1 MYDLIMKAAI
11 FKGLQARKFPMYQLF
26 GLAQQ
31 MDAMKQ
37 GNLLMQTDPFGNTFF
52 APTADPNAPIPV
64 NQPDGSTA
72 TVHTDSATATAPV
85 KEESDVDAK
94 IDSLRTEL
102 KQFTNKAVGQS
113 ESRVRDDISKVLT
126 AVNALKSVPTVK
138 KKGKNP

>member
-31 MDAMKQ
+31 VDAMKQ
-37 GNLLMQTDPFGNTFF
+37 GNLLMQTDPFGNSYF

-72 TVHTDSATATAPV
+72 TVHTPNQ
-85 KEESDVDAK
+85 ESDVDAK
-94 IDSLRTEL
+94 IDALRTEL

-126 AVNALKSVPTVK
+126 AVNALKPVPTVK

>member
-72 TVHTDSATATAPV
+72 TVHTNPV
-85 KEESDVDAK
+85 KEGDYDAK
-94 IDSLRTEL
+94 IDALRDEMI
-102 KQFTNKAVGQS
+102 QFTNKAVGQS
-113 ESRVRDDISKVLT
+113 ESRIRGDITNVLD
-126 AVNALKSVPTVK
+126 AVKALKPPVPTVK

>member
-31 MDAMKQ
+31 VDAMKQ

-52 APTADPNAPIPV
+52 APPADPNAPIPV

-72 TVHTDSATATAPV
+72 TVHTNPV
-85 KEESDVDAK
+85 KEGDYDAK
-94 IDSLRTEL
+94 IDALRDEMI
-102 KQFTNKAVGQS
+102 QFTNKAVGQS
-113 ESRVRDDISKVLT
+113 ESRIRGDITNVLD
-126 AVNALKSVPTVK
+126 AVKALKPPVPTVK

>member
-1 MYDLIMKAAI
+1 MVYDLIMKAAI

-31 MDAMKQ
+31 VDAMKQ

-72 TVHTDSATATAPV
+72 TVHTNPV
-85 KEESDVDAK
+85 KEGDYDAK
-94 IDSLRTEL
+94 IDALRDEMI
-102 KQFTNKAVGQS
+102 QFTNKAVGQS
-113 ESRVRDDISKVLT
+113 ESRIRGDITNVLD
-126 AVNALKSVPTVK
+126 AVKALKPPVPTVK

>member
-1 MYDLIMKAAI
+1 MVYDLIMKAAI

-72 TVHTDSATATAPV
+72 TVHTNPV
-85 KEESDVDAK
+85 KEGDYDAK
-94 IDSLRTEL
+94 IDALRDEMI
-102 KQFTNKAVGQS
+102 QFTNKAVGQS
-113 ESRVRDDISKVLT
+113 ESRIRGDITNVLD
-126 AVNALKSVPTVK
+126 AVKALKPPVPTVK

>member
-1 MYDLIMKAAI
+1 MKAAI

-31 MDAMKQ
+31 VDAMKQ
-37 GNLLMQTDPFGNTFF
+37 GNLLMQTDPFGNSYF

-72 TVHTDSATATAPV
+72 TVHTPNQ
-85 KEESDVDAK
+85 ESDVDAK
-94 IDSLRTEL
+94 IDALRTEL

-126 AVNALKSVPTVK
+126 AVNALKPVPTVK

>member
-1 MYDLIMKAAI
+1 MYALIMKAAI

-31 MDAMKQ
+31 VDAMKQ
-37 GNLLMQTDPFGNTFF
+37 GNLLMQTDPFGNSYF

-72 TVHTDSATATAPV
+72 TVHTPNQ
-85 KEESDVDAK
+85 ESDVDAK
-94 IDSLRTEL
+94 IDALRTEL

-126 AVNALKSVPTVK
+126 AGNALKPVPTVK

>member
-31 MDAMKQ
+31 VDAMKQ
-37 GNLLMQTDPFGNTFF
+37 GNLLMQTDPYGKSYF

-72 TVHTDSATATAPV
+72 TVHTNPV
-85 KEESDVDAK
+85 KEGDYDAK
-94 IDSLRTEL
+94 IDALRDEMI
-102 KQFTNKAVGQS
+102 QFTNKAVGQS

-126 AVNALKSVPTVK
+126 AVNALKPVPTVK

>member
-1 MYDLIMKAAI
+1 MYALIMKAAI

-31 MDAMKQ
+31 VDAMKQ
-37 GNLLMQTDPFGNTFF
+37 GNLLMQTDPFGNSYF

-72 TVHTDSATATAPV
+72 TVHTPNQ
-85 KEESDVDAK
+85 ESDVDAK
-94 IDSLRTEL
+94 IDALRTEL

-113 ESRVRDDISKVLT
+113 ESRVRDDISKVLA
-126 AVNALKSVPTVK
+126 AVNALNPPVK
-138 KKGKNP
+138 PPKPPKGK